1 MNSGK
6 VTTGYATGDV
16 NGASN
21 VGGLVGKNQDTVI
34 ASYATGIVTGVDR
47 AGGLIGVQGDE
58 GTTTDRYWD
67 TDTSGQSTSADGTGK
82 TTTDMRSPITYT
94 GIYENWEVDI
104 DGDDN
109 ADDPWDFGTDQQY
122 PVLKVDFNNDND
134 ATWQEF
140 GNQRNPPGPRSITSI
155 ATYAT
160 NQLTITWSAPEWDGG
175 SDISSYDFRHIR
187 SYSSDMSD
195 EQWTVIVGAAGADS
209 LQANIIGLEE
219 GNSYDIQVRAVNSI
233 GQRQWLETSVGKPNE
248 APSLV
253 EIDFIRSVPE
263 NSLAGTDVGVPI
275 EAEYRDGDDITF
287 S

>member
-1 MNSGK
+1 M
-6 VTTGYATGDV
+6 
-16 NGASN
+16 
-21 VGGLVGKNQDTVI
+21 
-34 ASYATGIVTGVDR
+34 
-47 AGGLIGVQGDE
+47 
-58 GTTTDRYWD
+58 
-67 TDTSGQSTSADGTGK
+67 
-82 TTTDMRSPITYT
+82 
-94 GIYENWEVDI
+94 
-104 DGDDN
+104 
-109 ADDPWDFGTDQQY
+109 
-122 PVLKVDFNNDND
+122 
-134 ATWQEF
+134 
-140 GNQRNPPGPRSITSI
+140 
-155 ATYAT
+155 
-160 NQLTITWSAPEWDGG
+160 TITWSAPEWDGG

-253 EIDFIRSVPE
+253 EIDFIRSGPE

>member
-109 ADDPWDFGTDQQY
+109 ADDPWDFGTDQ
-122 PVLKVDFNNDND
+122 
-134 ATWQEF
+134 
-140 GNQRNPPGPRSITSI
+140 
-155 ATYAT
+155 
-160 NQLTITWSAPEWDGG
+160 
-175 SDISSYDFRHIR
+175 
-187 SYSSDMSD
+187 
-195 EQWTVIVGAAGADS
+195 
-209 LQANIIGLEE
+209 
-219 GNSYDIQVRAVNSI
+219 
-233 GQRQWLETSVGKPNE
+233 
-248 APSLV
+248 
-253 EIDFIRSVPE
+253 
-263 NSLAGTDVGVPI
+263 
-275 EAEYRDGDDITF
+275 
-287 S
+287 